1 LYSYKIYA
9 NFTYGGARC
18 LLELVMFY
26 VIAFIF
32 QAFFDDVVSESD
44 RDKNNIIK
52 DIEELLTEKQVLEK
66 VRLLILS

>member
-1 LYSYKIYA
+1 
-9 NFTYGGARC
+9 
-18 LLELVMFY
+18 MFY

-32 QAFFDDVVSESD
+32 QTFFDEVVSESD

-66 VRLLILS
+66 VRLY